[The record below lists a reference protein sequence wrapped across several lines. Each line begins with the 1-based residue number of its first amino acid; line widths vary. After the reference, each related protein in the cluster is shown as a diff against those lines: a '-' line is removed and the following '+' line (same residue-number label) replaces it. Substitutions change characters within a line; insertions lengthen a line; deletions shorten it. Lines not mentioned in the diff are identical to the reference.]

1 LIQLKAPHTS
11 STSASHRSI
20 GTAQH
25 LAGGSA
31 SLRLTE
37 NVTSPVYA
45 RASAERAKDI
55 EGRKMSD
62 RSAVEMLKAARLFE
76 GLSKKEVGEVTRRSK
91 EIEHAAGDEIIREG
105 AKGVGF
111 HLILTGRARV
121 TRNGRKLRE
130 LGPGDSFGDISLI
143 DGGPRTASVIAVTPM
158 RLLSMMSWEFKPLL
172 IEHPQMAYKLLLRV
186 CGMLREAESRPPA

>member
-1 LIQLKAPHTS
+1 MLARAL
-11 STSASHRSI
+11 
-20 GTAQH
+20 G
-25 LAGGSA
+25 LAGD
-31 SLRLTE
+31 L
-37 NVTSPVYA
+37 
-45 RASAERAKDI
+45 
-55 EGRKMSD
+55 EGREMSD
-62 RSAVEMLKAARLFE
+62 RNAVDMLKAARLFE
-76 GLSKKEVGEVTRRSK
+76 GLSKKEVGEVARRSK
-91 EIEHAAGDEIIREG
+91 EIEHSAGEEIIREG

-111 HLILTGRARV
+111 HLILAGRARV

-143 DGGPRTASVIAVTPM
+143 DGGPRTASVFALTPI